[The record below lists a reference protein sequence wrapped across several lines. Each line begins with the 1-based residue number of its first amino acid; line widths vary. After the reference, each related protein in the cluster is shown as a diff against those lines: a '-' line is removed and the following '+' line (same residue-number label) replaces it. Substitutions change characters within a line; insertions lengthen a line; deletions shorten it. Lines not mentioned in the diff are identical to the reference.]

1 MAEKDS
7 LNADSFN
14 RVIGSGPFLK
24 FRADVPLTLRILTTD
39 PVISE
44 TEFTDKKTGEITL
57 STRFAFIVYNFT
69 EEKAQILQASPAMAR
84 KFGEYHNDPDF
95 GSNIRKIDIKI
106 TPTGEGLERRYDIQI
121 LPKPRTLTQEM
132 VEEAQALDIDN
143 MIKNSK
149 GRMSG
154 YNQDMSGSP
163 VGSSGSGYASA
174 KKKADELKAKKE
186 QPVNDEAAAA
196 EAEAA
201 RADKEA
207 AENPDPVIED
217 IGEEPPNLDDIPF

>member
-14 RVIGSGPFLK
+14 RVIGSGTFVK
-24 FRADVPLTLRILTTD
+24 FRADVPLTLRVLTTD

-44 TEFTDKKTGEITL
+44 TEFTDKKTGEINI

-84 KFGEYHNDPDF
+84 KLGEYHNDQDF
-95 GSNIRKIDIKI
+95 GGNIRKIDIKI
-106 TPTGEGLERRYDIQI
+106 TPTGEGLERRYDLQI
-121 LPKPRTLTQEM
+121 LPKPRDLTQEM
-132 VEEAQALDIDN
+132 IDEARAIDLDN
-143 MIKNSK
+143 LVKNSR

-154 YNQDMSGSP
+154 YNQDMSGEP
-163 VGSSGSGYASA
+163 VGSGGSGYAKA
-174 KKKADELKAKKE
+174 RAKADELKAGR
-186 QPVNDEAAAA
+186 QSDDELAA
-196 EAEAA
+196 EEAERE

-207 AENPDPVIED
+207 ADKPDPIVAD
-217 IGEEPPNLDDIPF
+217 VGNEPINIDDIPF